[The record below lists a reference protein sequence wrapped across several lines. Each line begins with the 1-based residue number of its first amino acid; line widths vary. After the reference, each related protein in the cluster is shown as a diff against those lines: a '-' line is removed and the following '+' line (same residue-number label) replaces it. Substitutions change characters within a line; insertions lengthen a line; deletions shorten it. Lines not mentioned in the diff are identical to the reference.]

1 MIDVSKVR
9 REGHYYVF
17 SVQEVQDIIG
27 EALRINP
34 RLVVIETKY

>member
-1 MIDVSKVR
+1 MDISKVR

-17 SVQEVQDIIG
+17 SVQEVQDIINKT
-27 EALRINP
+27 LKIDL

>member
-1 MIDVSKVR
+1 MDISKVR

-17 SVQEVQDIIG
+17 SVQEVQDIISKT
-27 EALRINP
+27 LKIDS

>member
-1 MIDVSKVR
+1 MDISKVR
-9 REGHYYVF
+9 REGHYYIF

-27 EALRINP
+27 KALEINP

>member
-1 MIDVSKVR
+1 MDISKVR

-17 SVQEVQDIIG
+17 SVQEVHDIIG
-27 EALRINP
+27 KTLKIDP

>member
-1 MIDVSKVR
+1 MDISKVR

-17 SVQEVQDIIG
+17 SVKEVQDIIG
-27 EALRINP
+27 KTLKIDP

>member
-1 MIDVSKVR
+1 MDISKVR

-17 SVQEVQDIIG
+17 NVQEVQDIISKTL
-27 EALRINP
+27 EIDP

>member
-1 MIDVSKVR
+1 MDISKVK
-9 REGHYYVF
+9 REGHYYIF

-27 EALRINP
+27 KTLEIDP

>member
-1 MIDVSKVR
+1 MDISKVR

-17 SVQEVQDIIG
+17 SVQEVLDIIG
-27 EALRINP
+27 KTFEIDP

>member
-1 MIDVSKVR
+1 MDISKVR

-17 SVQEVQDIIG
+17 SVQEVQDIIAKTL
-27 EALRINP
+27 EIDP

>member
-1 MIDVSKVR
+1 MDISKVR

-17 SVQEVQDIIG
+17 NVQEVQDIIG
-27 EALRINP
+27 KTLKIDP

>member
-1 MIDVSKVR
+1 MDISKVR
-9 REGHYYVF
+9 REGNYYVF

-27 EALRINP
+27 KTLKIDP